1 MANRVS
7 AHIQIGGVL
16 SRSRYPELIS
26 AIADDDPAIDWDG
39 TPFDPAD
46 LPATGPLCLMDHEV
60 AEGRFD
66 EIEQCRRSL
75 GLSYVRWR
83 AGYSGSFPSDREIY
97 FGPGEQESFL
107 TTEED
112 TLIFSIERIRE
123 LGSMDAIEAEYARAH
138 FNPPPLAI
146 IDEDPADCEA
156 VEAAH
161 G

>member
-16 SRSRYPELIS
+16 SRSRYSELIS

-39 TPFDPAD
+39 TPFDPYD

-66 EIEQCRRSL
+66 EIEQCCRSL

-83 AGYSGSFPSDREIY
+83 TGYSGSFPSDREIC
-97 FGPGEQESFL
+97 FGPGEPETFL

-112 TLIFSIERIRE
+112 TLIFAIERIRE
-123 LGSMDAIEAEYARAH
+123 LGSMEAIEAEYARAN
-138 FNPPPLAI
+138 FTPPPLTI
-146 IDEDPADCEA
+146 VDDDPADREVLEA
-156 VEAAH
+156 FH

>member
-7 AHIQIGGVL
+7 AHIQIGGIL

-39 TPFDPAD
+39 TPFDPSD

-60 AEGRFD
+60 ADGRFD
-66 EIEQCRRSL
+66 EIEQCCRSL

-83 AGYSGSFPSDREIY
+83 AGYSGSFPSDREIC
-97 FGPGEQESFL
+97 FACGEPETFL

-112 TLIFSIERIRE
+112 TLIFTIERIRE
-123 LGSMDAIEAEYARAH
+123 LGSMEAIEAEYARA
-138 FNPPPLAI
+138 NSTPPPLTI
-146 IDEDPADCEA
+146 IDDDPVDCAA
-156 VEAAH
+156 VETIH